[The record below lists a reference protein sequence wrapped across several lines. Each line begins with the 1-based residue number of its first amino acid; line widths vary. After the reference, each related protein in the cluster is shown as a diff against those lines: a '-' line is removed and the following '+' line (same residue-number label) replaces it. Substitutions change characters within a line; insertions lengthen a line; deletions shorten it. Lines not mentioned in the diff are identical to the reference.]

1 MLFCFINIYIHKK
14 KKSKPGTNLF
24 KRCSGLKNLQ
34 ISLTESMPGTDLL
47 QTNTLYLFALL
58 RIHWRLVF
66 GKVICCS
73 TPRLW
78 GYFIY
83 FKFTSK
89 FFFLMDVKWMFFR
102 LVKEINRLI
111 RREMSNIYLKF
122 TIENQSSQNFDFL
135 SFKSFAYMSA
145 FGEL

>member
-1 MLFCFINIYIHKK
+1 
-14 KKSKPGTNLF
+14 
-24 KRCSGLKNLQ
+24 
-34 ISLTESMPGTDLL
+34 
-47 QTNTLYLFALL
+47 
-58 RIHWRLVF
+58 
-66 GKVICCS
+66 
-73 TPRLW
+73 
-78 GYFIY
+78 
-83 FKFTSK
+83 
-89 FFFLMDVKWMFFR
+89 MFFR